1 MAELTDFSI
10 YSMRGSGGG
19 GNGGGEK
26 KPEYTGT
33 LHENV
38 RQLLEALRTDP
49 RFSKVDSRILN
60 EIIDT
65 AIDTAT
71 RIGTHAKAVGA
82 RTGFM
87 AGGVVVAGG
96 IMTGGIAFLPLAPLL
111 FPIAF
116 GLITVM
122 SKVNITE
129 RDRTRAKSQL
139 YEETVKRLLRYNKM
153 PVVDQRAEFAG
164 LSRRSAVR
172 DFMPPVVPP
181 SLPVAP
187 SSGQQQSSMA
197 NLLFNLSR
205 PASSEDGAAAPAP
218 AAGAGA
224 GAYAGSNAGANGLP
238 GNQAAND
245 GDGLG
250 GQAQPTNDDL
260 LAQLPESLRK
270 KIKKK
275 FDPVPRP

>member
-71 RIGTHAKAVGA
+71 KIGTHAKAVGG

-205 PASSEDGAAAPAP
+205 PASSEDGAAAAAP

-224 GAYAGSNAGANGLP
+224 GAYAGSNAGANSIVGV
-238 GNQAAND
+238 Q
-245 GDGLG
+245 
-250 GQAQPTNDDL
+250 QPPRPSEDEL
-260 LAQLPESLRK
+260 LASLPESLRN
-270 KIKKK
+270 KIKKT
-275 FDPVPRP
+275 FEPMLRL